1 MGYYDDHVTRP
12 ETRQSRGRSKG
23 GRSAISGFLG
33 AVLGAVIILFSL
45 PFMAEHGWL
54 PYGFLGA
61 DEETGQESTDG
72 DGLSPEDVEET
83 SSIQLETTSEV
94 IDAVNQVSDAV
105 VGVVN
110 MQEDAGF
117 MSPGG
122 EGTGSG
128 VVYKV
133 TDERAYIVTNQ
144 HVIEGASVGQS
155 EIDVTLS
162 DGSRVEAEL
171 VGEDILTDLAVLTIN
186 SDKVDTVANFGDSD
200 QLQAG
205 EPAIAIGNP
214 LSFEGT
220 VTLGIISAV
229 DRSLPVDLTGSG
241 QTDWNAEVLQTDAAI
256 NPGNSG
262 GALLNIQGEVIGINS
277 MKIAQNAVE
286 GIGFAI
292 PTSVV
297 LPVIEDLEEHGEVQ
311 RPQMGIVLR
320 SLQEIP
326 SAYWQDTLGLPE
338 DFAGGVYIEDVE
350 PGSPADEAG
359 LRERDVIKMLDDE
372 EIQDAN
378 DLRRYLYTEVEIGD
392 TMIITYYRDGEEETT
407 ELILDGQ
414 VF

>member
-1 MGYYDDHVTRP
+1 MGYYDNHVTRP

-23 GRSAISGFLG
+23 SKTAISGFLG
-33 AVLGAVIILFSL
+33 AVLGAVVILFSL
-45 PFMAEHGWL
+45 PYIADNGWL
-54 PYGFLGA
+54 PFGLTGA
-61 DEETGQESTDG
+61 DEEILQESDDG
-72 DGLSPEDVEET
+72 EGLSPEDIEET

-94 IDAVNQVSDAV
+94 IEAVNQVSDAV

-110 MQEDAGF
+110 MQENTGF

-133 TDERAYIVTNQ
+133 TDEFAYIVTNQ
-144 HVIEGASVGQS
+144 HVIEGASAGQS
-155 EIDVTLS
+155 DIDVTLS
-162 DGSRVEAEL
+162 DGARVEAEL
-171 VGEDILTDLAVLTIN
+171 VGEDILTDLAVLTIGA
-186 SDKVDTVANFGDSD
+186 DKVDTVANFGDSD

-229 DRSLPVDLTGSG
+229 DRSLPVDLTGNG

-326 SAYWQDTLGLPE
+326 SSYWQDTLGLPE
-338 DFAGGVYIEDVE
+338 DFAGGVYIENVE

-372 EIQDAN
+372 EIKDAN

-392 TMIITYYRDGEEETT
+392 TMSITYFRDGEEQTT
-407 ELILDGQ
+407 ELILEGQ